1 MTEKDLILEVQL
13 ISSCSYTVRPLV
25 ALLVLLH
32 EIQVV
37 SSNIPVSAGF
47 LAVWLALE
55 FIPYFP
61 HLDYR

>member
-1 MTEKDLILEVQL
+1 MTEKDLIPEVQL
-13 ISSCSYTVRPLV
+13 ISSCQYTVRPLV

-37 SSNIPVSAGF
+37 TSNIPVSAGF
-47 LAVWLALE
+47 FAVWLAQQ
-55 FIPYFP
+55 FNPYFP